1 MQNRDNE
8 VCTVL
13 SKERMERYSM
23 RDKIQRFMQGRYGVD
38 AFSRFLIMV
47 GMVLAV
53 ISMLGKWTV
62 FYILAWILL
71 LLAYLRMFSRNYA
84 KRAAENQTY
93 LRLAGKLRAK
103 WNSRGRRGTRD
114 KQYHIYKCPEC
125 KQKIRIPRGHGKV
138 EIRCPKCGRTF
149 VKRS

>member
-1 MQNRDNE
+1 M
-8 VCTVL
+8 
-13 SKERMERYSM
+13 K
-23 RDKIQRFMQGRYGVD
+23 DKIQRFMQGRYGVD
-38 AFSRFLIMV
+38 ALSRFLIML

-71 LLAYLRMFSRNYA
+71 LYAYLRMFSRNYA
-84 KRAAENQTY
+84 KRAAENQVY
-93 LRLAGKLRAK
+93 LRLTGKLREK
-103 WNSRGRRGTRD
+103 LGNRGRTRN

-138 EIRCPKCGRTF
+138 EIRCPKCGKIF
-149 VKRS
+149 VRRS

>member
-1 MQNRDNE
+1 M
-8 VCTVL
+8 VCTIL
-13 SKERMERYSM
+13 SKREDERYSM

-38 AFSRFLIMV
+38 AFSRFLIMM

-53 ISMLGKWTV
+53 ISMLGKWPV

-93 LRLAGKLRAK
+93 LKLTGKLREK
-103 WNSRGRRGTRD
+103 WSSRGSQRTQS